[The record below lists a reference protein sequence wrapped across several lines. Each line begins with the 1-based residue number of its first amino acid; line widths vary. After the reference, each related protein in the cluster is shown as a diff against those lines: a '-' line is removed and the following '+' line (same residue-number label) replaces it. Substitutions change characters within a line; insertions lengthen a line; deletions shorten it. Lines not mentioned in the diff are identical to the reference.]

1 MPVIYQKRICRDD
14 LRRNPNAIYIFG
26 DNEARTGIGGQARE
40 MRGEPNAFGFAT
52 KKSPY
57 EFWSDETYLN
67 NTRVINSDYSKIYR
81 QKVPIKILVV
91 PSDGI
96 GTGLAELKI
105 RAPHTFDYLQDQMK
119 HLIEIVWERGV

>member
-14 LRRNPNAIYIFG
+14 LRRNPNAVYLFG
-26 DNEARTGIGGQARE
+26 DNEARTGLGGQARE
-40 MRGEPNAFGFAT
+40 MRGEPNAFGIAT

-57 EFWSDETYLN
+57 EFWSDCEYFRN
-67 NTRVINSDYSKIYR
+67 IQVINSDYSKIYL
-81 QKVPIKILVV
+81 QKAPNKILVV

-105 RAPHTFDYLQDQMK
+105 RAPYTFDYLQDQMK
-119 HLIEIVWERGV
+119 NLIEFVWKRGI